1 MWLRS
6 EYQHAKSRT
15 QHFHSATTEHNF
27 SYLLNQL
34 TIGLPEPPQTAH
46 YIKKVTQETEIKR
59 RQLHKRVVHEE
70 YRQEG

>member
-1 MWLRS
+1 MWSKS

-34 TIGLPEPPQTAH
+34 TIGLPEPPQNSTL
-46 YIKKVTQETEIKR
+46 YQKGDTGNRDKKATITQE
-59 RQLHKRVVHEE
+59 
-70 YRQEG
+70 GGP